1 MTRRFGLRAWFAAG
15 YLTLGLALAFSSL
28 PSEAIAAAKPVSPDP
43 VQPIQGSLTHNPI
56 IQSPNDDRQYRAI
69 TLDNGL
75 QALLVSDP
83 DADKAA
89 AAMDVSVG
97 SDNDPSDMPGLA
109 HFLEHMLFLGTEGYP
124 DPDGYQR
131 FINRNGGSH
140 NAFTADQDTN
150 YFFDVDP
157 EAFPEARVTL
167 DPNGA
172 WSLAE
177 AIRLDPQFALAYS
190 NRALAY
196 MHLGKDDEARMDVER
211 GTELGIDPG
220 PILARMEEVKS
231 GR

>member
-1 MTRRFGLRAWFAAG
+1 MQEPHSQASSHRDHSSDIAMTRRFGLRAWFAAG

-28 PSEAIAAAKPVSPDP
+28 SSVAIAAESVSPDAAT
-43 VQPIQGSLTHNPI
+43 PIRSSLTQSSLTQNPL

-150 YFFDVDP
+150 YYFDVDP
-157 EAFPEARVTL
+157 EAFPEAL
-167 DPNGA
+167 DRF
-172 WSLAE
+172 S
-177 AIRLDPQFALAYS
+177 QFFVS
-190 NRALAY
+190 
-196 MHLGKDDEARMDVER
+196 
-211 GTELGIDPG
+211 
-220 PILARMEEVKS
+220 
-231 GR
+231 